1 MGYLPVVHRHPMQA
15 SGEPASPHQAFLK
28 GAAHCLQDVPT
39 IMSFAIMHQLNDL
52 KCDAPELTQERA
64 RKFIE
69 GVVAALQIFVPPPQA
84 ERVREALFRELR
96 RAYPSTAQPPAR
108 L

>member
-1 MGYLPVVHRHPMQA
+1 MQA
-15 SGEPASPHQAFLK
+15 SGEAPTPHQAFLK

-52 KCDAPELTQERA
+52 KCDVPEMTQERA

-69 GVVAALQIFVPPPQA
+69 GVVAALQLFVPPSQA

-96 RAYPSTAQPPAR
+96 RAYPMATHPPAR